1 MTAAGVILAS
11 TFAAVAFVP
20 LTAFQRI
27 AFTTAAG
34 LLIDTLIVRPIITP
48 AVLSLLGRS
57 AQWPAHVVVIVADD
71 RRSTVRG
78 SPPTEPREDHRMRTW
93 ILSARES
100 FWFLPAVFGV
110 VAILLAQGLVTIDR
124 VSAQQIS
131 DLAFFSELSADGGR
145 SILTTIG
152 TSMLTVAGTSFSITI
167 SVLATT
173 SSTYGPRLVRNFMA
187 DRSNQFVL
195 AMFTSTFLYCLIVL
209 RSVRTSLDDRS
220 AFVPTLGVHLAVV
233 IAVVDAAVLVYFIHH
248 IATSVQITTL
258 QKRVQVDLVRAV
270 DRTHPAELDPGWT
283 RDGVVSASDPTP
295 IGSVKDGYIQQADLD
310 ELLATAVKHDLVL
323 EIVAMPGVHVIEG
336 DPLVV
341 VQNQEQPDP
350 AAIRGIRS
358 AFAIGVER
366 TPEQDVR
373 FALQQLIEVAV
384 RGLASGTND
393 PYTTVSALD
402 LSRVA
407 LVPLVAREEG
417 PRGRLDDE
425 GRRRLSFEWP
435 TAEFLVGDVL
445 DSVRQYGTE
454 HPAVVRAGL
463 DLAERLGAAARSEEL
478 RNVIAAEVEDLME
491 AYADTGPDAPD
502 VAALRRRFEQVIR
515 GLR

>member
-1 MTAAGVILAS
+1 M
-11 TFAAVAFVP
+11 
-20 LTAFQRI
+20 
-27 AFTTAAG
+27 
-34 LLIDTLIVRPIITP
+34 
-48 AVLSLLGRS
+48 RS
-57 AQWPAHVVVIVADD
+57 
-71 RRSTVRG
+71 
-78 SPPTEPREDHRMRTW
+78 W
-93 ILSARES
+93 ILSAKES

-110 VAILLAQGLVTIDR
+110 VAVVLGQGLVTIDR
-124 VSAQQIS
+124 VLAGPIS

-209 RSVRTSLDDRS
+209 RSVRTAIDGRA
-220 AFVPTLGVHLAVV
+220 AFVPTLSVHLAVV

-270 DRTHPAELDPGWT
+270 DRTHPAELGDGWSRERVVPDP
-283 RDGVVSASDPTP
+283 R
-295 IGSVKDGYIQQADLD
+295 SVPVDSTKDGYVQQADLD
-310 ELLATAVKHDLVL
+310 GLLKVAVDDDLAF
-323 EIVAMPGVHVIEG
+323 EIVAMPGNHLIEG
-336 DPLVV
+336 DPLVLV
-341 VQNQEQPDP
+341 
-350 AAIRGIRS
+350 RGGAEVSDEVSRKVR
-358 AFAIGVER
+358 ATFAIGVER

-417 PRGRLDDE
+417 PRSRSDANGAL
-425 GRRRLSFEWP
+425 RLSFEWP
-435 TAEFLVGDVL
+435 TAESLVGDVL
-445 DSVRQYGTE
+445 DSLRQYGLE
-454 HPAVVRAGL
+454 HPSVVRAGL
-463 DLAERLGAAARSEEL
+463 DLAQRLGEAARTEL
-478 RNVIAAEVEDLME
+478 LRAALAEKVDDLMSAYE
-491 AYADTGPDAPD
+491 ASSPDTPDL
-502 VAALRRRFEQVIR
+502 VALRRRATQVIGR
-515 GLR
+515 LR